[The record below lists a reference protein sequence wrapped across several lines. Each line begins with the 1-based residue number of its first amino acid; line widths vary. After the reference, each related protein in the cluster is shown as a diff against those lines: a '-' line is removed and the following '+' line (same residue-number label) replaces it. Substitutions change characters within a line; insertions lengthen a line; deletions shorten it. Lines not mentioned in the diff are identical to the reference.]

1 MKHTNKRHPL
11 DVRKKLDLTSK
22 QKKKQTHF
30 RYVSKKT
37 QRIIYNRIIAK
48 KTAPLNS

>member
-22 QKKKQTHF
+22 QKKNKPIFVMFQ
-30 RYVSKKT
+30 KKPNVLYT
-37 QRIIYNRIIAK
+37 IELLQK
-48 KTAPLNS
+48 KRRR